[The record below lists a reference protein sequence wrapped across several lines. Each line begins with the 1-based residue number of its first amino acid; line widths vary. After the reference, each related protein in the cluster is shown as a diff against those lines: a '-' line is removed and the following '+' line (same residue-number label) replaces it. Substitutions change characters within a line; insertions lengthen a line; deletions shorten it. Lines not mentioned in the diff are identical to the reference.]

1 MKVRRKKRTVWTAW
15 AAAALMSVTSA
26 FPAGAVTLDWDELTS
41 AQQEKAYNDLA
52 AENQALK
59 ERIAELEEQLGLSA
73 GQQGASENGTSG
85 DGASGAGGSQEQTQ
99 QPQEQ
104 AGQEPSGQQAAEAAQ
119 EAQSSAVKSVD
130 AFLADVAA
138 SFNARQ
144 ELARTYTTDQI
155 SAMSEAD
162 MWDFRFRC
170 AEEERSFYNTYAGAQ
185 FDDLNVL
192 YLCSEYCT
200 GLGKQYQAKD
210 VWNGSQDSAEANRL
224 YTAGYYNRAYALVEL
239 SEYYGLDLAEEYSN
253 LKNAVVQM
261 DALSGDET
269 RNQGVDPA
277 TVTQVQ
283 ELLNS
288 IGFLCGAA
296 DGIPGRQTASCI
308 ERFQVM
314 YGYEPADGV
323 IDDEL
328 IGQLNQI
335 LARKQG

>member
-1 MKVRRKKRTVWTAW
+1 M
-15 AAAALMSVTSA
+15 
-26 FPAGAVTLDWDELTS
+26 
-41 AQQEKAYNDLA
+41 
-52 AENQALK
+52 
-59 ERIAELEEQLGLSA
+59 
-73 GQQGASENGTSG
+73 
-85 DGASGAGGSQEQTQ
+85 
-99 QPQEQ
+99 
-104 AGQEPSGQQAAEAAQ
+104 
-119 EAQSSAVKSVD
+119 KSVD
-130 AFLADVAA
+130 TFLQDVAA

-162 MWDFRFRC
+162 MWDFRFRF
-170 AEEERSFYNTYAGAQ
+170 AEEERNFYNAYSGAQ

-239 SEYYGLDLAEEYSN
+239 SEYYGLDLAEEYKN
-253 LKNAVVQM
+253 LKNAVAQM
-261 DALSGDET
+261 DALSGEET
-269 RNQGVDPA
+269 RNQGVDA
-277 TVTQVQ
+277 SVVTQVQ

-328 IGQLNQI
+328 IGQLNEI

>member
-1 MKVRRKKRTVWTAW
+1 MKGRRNYIAVW
-15 AAAALMSVTSA
+15 AAASLLSMAASI
-26 FPAGAVTLDWDELTS
+26 PACAVTLEWDELTS
-41 AQQEKAYNDLA
+41 AQQEKAYNDLL

-59 ERIAELEEQLGLSA
+59 ERIAELEGQLGQGA
-73 GQQGASENGTSG
+73 GQQAPADN
-85 DGASGAGGSQEQTQ
+85 GASGEGDSREQA
-99 QPQEQ
+99 QPQ
-104 AGQEPSGQQAAEAAQ
+104 QEPAGQQAAEAAQ

-130 AFLADVAA
+130 TFLQDVAA

-170 AEEERSFYNTYAGAQ
+170 AEEERNFYNAYSGAQ

-239 SEYYGLDLAEEYSN
+239 SEYYGLDLAEEYKN
-253 LKNAVVQM
+253 LKNAVAQM
-261 DALSGDET
+261 DALSGEET
-269 RNQGVDPA
+269 RNQGVDA
-277 TVTQVQ
+277 SVVTQVQ

-328 IGQLNQI
+328 IGQLNEI